1 MFNKSGDVENNS
13 IFRISD
19 VANVILIS
27 SVKKEEEGLV
37 NEIYK
42 N

>member
-1 MFNKSGDVENNS
+1 MFNKSGDEENNS